1 MRKMVTITEERDV
14 CDYCGDE
21 HEETYGGCPICG
33 AVACYECKKTNFT
46 EKTSELHISSSDDR
60 FCNKC
65 IANPPKEFKK
75 LMSLYDEMDALK
87 NRWETFYESERKIQK
102 ILESKIREEKK
113 KCLA

>member
-1 MRKMVTITEERDV
+1 MRKIVTITEERDI

-33 AVACYECKKTNFT
+33 VNACYECKKIHFT
-46 EKTSELHISSSDDR
+46 ERTAELHISSSGNR

-65 IANPPKEFKK
+65 IANPPAEFKN
-75 LMSLYDEMDALK
+75 LMSLYDDMDALK
-87 NRWETFYESERKIQK
+87 NRETIFYESERKIQK
-102 ILESKIREEKK
+102 ILEGKIREEKK